1 MRLVGRRSSMY
12 LAEILLAIVLLALL
26 VTQNVRGLSR
36 NVSLAC
42 FAIGLFIILLSTVLG
57 QARWQMAP
65 AYLLFVIL
73 SLLLLKRSYSHV
85 VLRSIGIAFGALLLA
100 IGVTLSL
107 ALPIVTLPAPDGPH
121 VVGSRSFSLPD
132 ESRNDAYLGAPDER
146 RELYLQVWYPGTI
159 DQAQPQPPI
168 RTLWE
173 ELYRG
178 PRDPVTF
185 LFGYLRGIKT
195 HTYQDIPLSTAD
207 TSFPVIVFS
216 HSLGLNAEQ
225 NTPLMEHL
233 ASHGYVVIGISHTRM
248 TLRVISSQGRAIFP
262 DPTRLREAFTE
273 GAALDP
279 QEFDVRAARADSAEE
294 RAEIVFELGERAT
307 KMNEQVAIRVADVR
321 FVLDVIATPTKGP
334 AELASLLERVD
345 ADRIGLLGMSLGGAT
360 VIDVC
365 KIDARC
371 RAGVNLDGGL
381 FGQYQ
386 RQPLQTPFLS
396 MIHAANKKYSEHLL
410 VNSTSDYYE
419 VLVEGAEHGD
429 FCDMTFLMPFMKW
442 LGANGPI
449 RPMRAVDVVNAV
461 SRKFFDAYLRNDP
474 KPRFDA
480 QEFPELRVTMNGQAS
495 N

>member
-1 MRLVGRRSSMY
+1 MYPLEMLLV
-12 LAEILLAIVLLALL
+12 AVLLVLL
-26 VTQNVRGLSR
+26 VAQNVRRLSR
-36 NVSLAC
+36 DVSLAC
-42 FAIGLFIILLSTVLG
+42 FAIGLFIILLSILLG
-57 QARWQMAP
+57 QVRWQMAP
-65 AYLLFVIL
+65 AYLLFLIL

-100 IGVTLSL
+100 IGVILSG
-107 ALPIVTLPAPDGPH
+107 ALPIVTLPAPDGPY
-121 VVGSRSFSLPD
+121 VVGSRSFSLLD
-132 ESRNDAYLGAPDER
+132 ESRNDAYFGAPDER
-146 RELYLQVWYPGTI
+146 RELYVQVWYPGTI
-159 DQAQPQPPI
+159 DQARPQPSV

-178 PRDPVTF
+178 PRDPVAF
-185 LFGYLRGIKT
+185 LMGYLRGIKT

-207 TSFPVIVFS
+207 ASYPVIVFS

-262 DPTRLREAFTE
+262 DERLGEAFTE

-279 QEFDVRAARADSAEE
+279 KEFDVRAARTNSAGE
-294 RAEIVFELGERAT
+294 RAEIVFELGERAAKT
-307 KMNEQVAIRVADVR
+307 NEQVAIRVADVR
-321 FVLDVIATPTKGP
+321 FVLDIIATPTKGP
-334 AELASLLERVD
+334 ADLAKLLDRVD
-345 ADRIGLLGMSLGGAT
+345 AHRIGLLGMSLGGAT

-365 KIDARC
+365 KIDTRC

-396 MIHAANKKYSEHLL
+396 MVSAGNKKYGEHLL

-419 VLVEGAEHGD
+419 VLVEGARHGD
-429 FCDMTFLMPFMKW
+429 FCDMTFVLPFMKW
-442 LGANGPI
+442 FGANGPI
-449 RPMRAVDVVNAV
+449 DAMRAVDVVNAV
-461 SRKFFDAYLRNDP
+461 SLKFFDAYLRDGP

-480 QEFPELRVTMNGQAS
+480 QAFPELRVTMNNQAS
-495 N
+495 D